1 MKTKR
6 LAEIVAH
13 MLDEGEPLISSLS
26 ALVLPHRRL
35 ALDMIKLINWL
46 GRFQLDTRRYTR
58 GIKLPVQPRP
68 GPKVIRLHDRTER
81 RGRRTRPD
89 NVGGA

>member
-13 MLDEGEPLISSLS
+13 MLDEAEPLIRSLS
-26 ALVLPHRRL
+26 ALLHHRHRL
-35 ALDMIKLINWL
+35 ATDMVKLINWY
-46 GRFQLDTRRYTR
+46 GRFQLKTRRYTQ

-68 GPKVIRLHDRTER
+68 GPTVIRLDSRTQR
-81 RGRRTRPD
+81 RGRRTRRD
-89 NVGGA
+89 KVGA

>member
-1 MKTKR
+1 MQTKR

-13 MLDEGEPLISSLS
+13 MLDEAEPLISSLS

-35 ALDMIKLINWL
+35 ALDMIKFINWF
-46 GRFQLDTRRYTR
+46 GRFQLNTRRYTQ
-58 GIKLPVQPRP
+58 GIKLPVQPGP
-68 GPKVIRLHDRTER
+68 GPTVIRLDNRTQR

-89 NVGGA
+89 TVGT